1 MNNHRNRRKNK
12 RFDCKKNIL
21 HNARPADWFH
31 RGKVLNYSR
40 NGLYFESSSGLQ
52 KEDEISLLVKRRTHG
67 KIDVLDVKIVWR
79 QELQDSLF
87 EAGYGA
93 RLQRKRQI
101 DIR

>member
-1 MNNHRNRRKNK
+1 MNSPRNRRKNE
-12 RFDCKKNIL
+12 RFDCKKSIL
-21 HNARPADWFH
+21 HNTRPTDWFQ

-40 NGLYFESSSGLQ
+40 NGLYFESSGGLQ
-52 KEDEISLLVKRRTHG
+52 EEDEISLLVKRRTHG

-79 QELQDSLF
+79 HELRDSLF

-101 DIR
+101 DIK